1 MVFKQSQRYQKL
13 FRRAG
18 VALGGLM
25 VAASVTSLPAKAQSS
40 APVEVIRIT
49 AQTDAPLQAVID
61 ARDAMQSKQWG
72 RLEALAPMA
81 SQEPLLGSYAEYW
94 LLRRQ
99 LQDPTSPVPSERL
112 ERFMATNKDAY
123 LADRIRADWVVAA
136 TRTGDYRQALAL
148 GPVVASSALVDCAVL
163 LSRHMSGQPVNAQ
176 VAVDTFRPVS
186 TCWMMLDQLVDSNV
200 VIWKHLQPM
209 LRDTLETNKT
219 GDAQRL
225 AALMF
230 NAVQM
235 KSYAA
240 LMKNPKQWLSTQAT
254 PRTREDFELVTLAL
268 SRLARGDRDAETA
281 YIQQRWANVVSKA
294 DLQWVWGQFGL
305 VSALNVEPEAVNW
318 YRQSGNIP
326 KSDYNH
332 AWEVRSELRQVPVD
346 WKQVGNAVRKMT
358 ARQQAEPVWV
368 YWYARSL
375 AAVGNEQAATK
386 LYQSILGDYG
396 FYGQLAHEELGMP
409 IAMPPKPAPVTPDE
423 FAQAQANPGLQ
434 RAIKLFD
441 LGWRA
446 EAVPEWNFTLRGMT
460 DRQLL
465 AAAELAREEQIF
477 DRVVNTSLQTTEV
490 ADFSQRFVA
499 PFEGRVSQKARE
511 INLDPAWVYG
521 LIRQESRFITDA
533 RSRVGASG
541 LMQLMPATARWVAKK
556 IGMTDFKPSSV
567 NDFEVNTVLGTQYL
581 RMVLEDLGGSQVLA
595 TAGYNAGPGRSIQWR
610 AKLRGPVEGAIFA
623 ETIPFTETRLY
634 VKHVLSN
641 AVYYDM
647 LFSGKPQSLKA
658 RLGVISPQPRRGT
671 GLP

>member
-18 VALGGLM
+18 IALAGLV
-25 VAASVTSLPAKAQSS
+25 VAASVASVPAKAQSS

-49 AQTDAPLQAVID
+49 TQTDAPLQAVID

-72 RLEALAPMA
+72 RLEALASVA

-99 LQDPTSPVPSERL
+99 LQDPTSPVPTERL
-112 ERFMATNKDAY
+112 QRFMATNKDAY

-136 TRTGDYRQALAL
+136 ARTGDYRQALAL
-148 GPVVASSALVDCAVL
+148 EPVVASNAMVDCAVL
-163 LSRHMSGQPVNAQ
+163 LSRHMTGQPVNAQ

-240 LMKNPKQWLSTQAT
+240 LMKNPKQWLSTQST

-281 YIQQRWANVVSKA
+281 YIQQRWANVISKA
-294 DLQWVWGQFGL
+294 DMQWVWGQFGL
-305 VSALNVEPEAVNW
+305 VSALNVEPEAVTW

-332 AWEVRSELRQVPVD
+332 AWEVRSELRQVPID
-346 WKQVGNAVRKMT
+346 WKQVGNAIRKMT

-423 FAQAQANPGLQ
+423 LAQAQANPGLQ

-477 DRVVNTSLQTTEV
+477 DRVVNTSLQTTEL

-567 NDFEVNTVLGTQYL
+567 NDFEVNTILGTQYL

-634 VKHVLSN
+634 VKNVLSN

-647 LFSGKPQSLKA
+647 LFSGKSQSLKA
-658 RLGVISPQPRRGT
+658 RLGTISPKPRRGT